1 MSFIKEVGVND
12 VVEFYTRLF
21 RDPVES
27 GFKESDAMKAAE
39 FFTKYYNLLDKG
51 ADSEGD
57 VIIIDDIGGAGGE

>member
-1 MSFIKEVGVND
+1 M
-12 VVEFYTRLF
+12 F
-21 RDPVES
+21 RDPK
-27 GFKESDAMKAAE
+27 KESDAMKAAE